1 MSDDPIGGGSAGGDH
16 ALTALR
22 QAAEPA
28 AERAA
33 EPTAERA
40 AEPAAGPAAEP
51 AAGSATGECIAHLAD
66 LGECM
71 RGEQAAR
78 DHLVRVVAALTAA
91 EPDVAMKQLHNVR

>member
-1 MSDDPIGGGSAGGDH
+1 VSDDPIGGGSAGGDH

-22 QAAEPA
+22 Q
-28 AERAA
+28 
-33 EPTAERA
+33 A

-91 EPDVAMKQLHNVR
+91 EPDVAMKQLHNVRC